1 MKQIVIAMMAAA
13 GLCAAGLA
21 QAQDG
26 AALAEK
32 SGCMKCHKMDEKAK
46 GPALKE
52 LSGKLKGKSVDD
64 VVAAMKESKGHK
76 KLDVPD
82 ADLKTLAK
90 WVQSL

>member
-1 MKQIVIAMMAAA
+1 MKRIVIAMMAAA

-32 SGCMKCHKMDEKAK
+32 NGCMKCHKMDAKGK

-52 LSGKLKGKSVDD
+52 AGAALKGKPVDQ
-64 VVAAMKESKGHK
+64 VVAALKDSKGHK
-76 KLDVPD
+76 KLEASD
-82 ADLKTLAK
+82 ADLKTIAAWL
-90 WVQSL
+90 QTL

>member
-1 MKQIVIAMMAAA
+1 MKRIVIAMMAAA

-32 SGCMKCHKMDEKAK
+32 SGCMKCHKMDAKAK

-52 LSGKLKGKSVDD
+52 SAANLKGKSVDQ

-76 KLDVPD
+76 KLEVSDD
-82 ADLKTLAK
+82 DLKTLAK

>member
-1 MKQIVIAMMAAA
+1 MKLTMIALVAAMGVAAA
-13 GLCAAGLA
+13 GVA

-32 SGCMKCHKMDEKAK
+32 SGCMKCHAVDAKKK
-46 GPALKE
+46 GPALKA
-52 LSGKLKGKSVDD
+52 SAADYKGKTVDQ

-90 WVQSL
+90 WVQGL